1 MVHECIKED
10 SVVSSRDSEIAEI
23 GQALAH
29 PIRVAIL
36 RLLADGERC
45 ACEIEPCFDLDQ
57 SGISRHLTVLRR
69 AGLVASRRDGVR
81 ILHRLASPSVG
92 QVLDLAERILREQG
106 RGDRVA

>member
-10 SVVSSRDSEIAEI
+10 SVTTPWDSEVAEI

-36 RLLADGERC
+36 RLLSDGERC

-57 SGISRHLTVLRR
+57 SGISRHLTALRR
-69 AGLVASRRDGVR
+69 AGLITSRRDGVR
-81 ILHRLASPSVG
+81 VLHRLTTPH
-92 QVLDLAERILREQG
+92 VLQLLEAAEQILREL
-106 RGDRVA
+106 RRVR